1 MKTYLMTVFVGSVM
15 LTHESQSLYGI
26 INAVRE
32 LAKHMPDYNE
42 AFSDPAEM
50 DKLIERLVG
59 LKNSKLDML
68 VMKTPFLRIEC
79 VNKEG

>member
-1 MKTYLMTVFVGSVM
+1 MKTYHMTVFVGSVM
-15 LTHESQSLYGI
+15 LTHESHSIYGI
-26 INAVRE
+26 ISAVRE
-32 LAKHMPDYNE
+32 LAKHMPDYGE
-42 AFSDPAEM
+42 AFSGHEEM

-68 VMKTPFLRIEC
+68 IIKTPFLRIEC

>member
-26 INAVRE
+26 INAARE
-32 LAKHMPDYNE
+32 LAMHMPAYKEVFGNND
-42 AFSDPAEM
+42 EM

-59 LKNSKLDML
+59 LKNSKLDMF